1 MRLDG
6 IEDVY
11 ELSSIQE
18 GLLFHNLYAPGA
30 GVYLEQISLALH
42 GDLDVPA
49 FRQAWQTIIDR
60 HPILRTSFH
69 WEGVGKALQVVHEQ
83 VELEMPEL
91 DWREYSPQEQDAC
104 YEQFALEDR
113 MEGHAFDK
121 APLMRTALI
130 RTADDTWKFFWS
142 FSHLLLDG
150 WSFGLCFYEMTHLY
164 NAITRGEE
172 PQLEP
177 AKRYRDYV
185 AWWKRRDTEKA
196 EEFWTRHLAG
206 FEPPAHELEL
216 GSIDRRPPGPGEP
229 SHGML
234 PDRDLIALVP
244 RLGEVAR
251 EHGITVNTIAQGAWM
266 LLLSRYLDRDD
277 VIAGSTG
284 TQRPAGLP
292 GAEQI
297 MGPMLATMPV
307 RAKVDRDAQLIPWL
321 RELQQEM
328 ADAREN
334 ADIPLP
340 ELKKLAAL
348 PGGTPLFDMD
358 LAYENV
364 PVPDMTLNGVEIG
377 ESTYDGRPHF
387 PITMIIMPGDRLPVP
402 RLVYDR
408 TRFPD
413 QAAERLIEH
422 FYTALVAIIDNPLR
436 TLGEIP
442 VLPDSELAKL
452 AGFTATEQQPVP
464 GPLHEIFARNAAEKP
479 DAVAVTCGDEQLT
492 YGELD
497 GAANRLAHRLIELG
511 AGPGKR
517 VGLAMERSTAM
528 LVAVLGVLKS
538 GAAYVPLDLAHPAGR
553 TGWTLHDA
561 GACALV
567 THAAGREGRPEFD
580 GPVVDLDADAGDLAA
595 RDSTAPAHGATA
607 DSPAYV
613 IYTSGSTGRPK
624 GVIVS
629 HRNVV
634 RLVTGAGT
642 RFDFRSD
649 DVWSMAHSYAFDVS
663 VFETW
668 GAFCSGARLVV
679 VPRETVRTPEALHAL
694 LREQGVTV
702 LSQTPSAF
710 RPFMTVALGE
720 PEDAPRL
727 PLRYVVF
734 AGEYLDIPALAPWIE
749 RYGDDA
755 PQLVNMY
762 GITEVTVHCTFH
774 RVTAADLECG
784 VRSNIGRPLPDVRIH
799 VLDGHGR
806 PAPIGV
812 GGEMYVGGPAV
823 ALGYQN
829 LPEATEQRFLPDPH
843 SDHPGARLYRSGDLA
858 RYLENGDLEFLGRAD
873 LQVKIRGYRVEP
885 GEIEAVLRRHAA
897 VRETV
902 VLAREDT
909 PGDQRLVAYVVADDT
924 ASGDLTEEL
933 RDLARVHL
941 PEHMVPSAV
950 VRLDAL
956 PLTPNGKTDRAALPA
971 SDGARPELRAA
982 YVAPGTPVEEAAATV
997 WADVLGVDKVGV
1009 HDDFFA
1015 LGGHSL
1021 LATRVAFGMSAALGV
1036 EVPVRLVFD
1045 RPTIAAMAAALDVS
1059 ETAGAGD
1066 GATAAKSGAADS
1078 SGTIK
1083 RRARVARGSTGGTK
1097 A

>member
-18 GLLFHNLYAPGA
+18 GLLFHNLYSPGA
-30 GVYLEQISLALH
+30 GVYLEQITLTLN
-42 GDLDVPA
+42 GDLDVDA
-49 FRQAWQTIIDR
+49 FRRSWQTIVDR

-69 WEGVGKALQVVHEQ
+69 WEGVGKALQVVHQQ
-83 VELEMPEL
+83 VPLDLPEL
-91 DWREYSPQEQDAC
+91 DWRDAGEEEQEAR

-113 MEGHAFDK
+113 MRGFAFDE
-121 APLMRTALI
+121 APLMRTALL
-130 RTADDTWKFFWS
+130 RTADDTWRFFWS

-150 WSFGLCFYEMTHLY
+150 WSFGLCFYELTQLY
-164 NAITRGEE
+164 NALAKGEE

-177 AKRYRDYV
+177 VKRYRDYV
-185 AWWKRRDTEKA
+185 AWWKRRDTEAA
-196 EEFWTRHLAG
+196 EKFWATHLAD
-206 FEPPAHELEL
+206 FEAPERALEL

-234 PDRDLIALVP
+234 PDRDLVALVP

-251 EHGITVNTIAQGAWM
+251 EHGITVNTICQGAWM
-266 LLLSRYLDRDD
+266 LLLSRYLGRDD

-307 RAKVDRDAQLIPWL
+307 RARIDHDAELIPWL
-321 RELQQEM
+321 RGLQQEM

-340 ELKKLAAL
+340 ELRRIAEL
-348 PGGTPLFDMD
+348 PGGAPLFDMD

-364 PVPDMTLNGVEIG
+364 PVPDMTLHRLEIG

-413 QAAERLIEH
+413 KAAERLIEH
-422 FYTALVAIIDNPLR
+422 FYTVLTAVIDDPHR
-436 TLGEIP
+436 RLGEIP
-442 VLPDSELAKL
+442 VLPENERAQLKEW
-452 AGFTATEQQPVP
+452 TVTEPQPVP
-464 GPLHEIFARNAAEKP
+464 GCLHDLFAEQARARP
-479 DAVAVTCGDEQLT
+479 GAVAAVCGAQRLT
-492 YGELD
+492 YAELD
-497 GAANRLAHRLIELG
+497 RRANQVAHRLREMG
-511 AGPGKR
+511 AGPDAR
-517 VGLAMERSTAM
+517 VGLAMERSTDM

-538 GAAYVPLDLAHPAGR
+538 GAAYVPLDLTHPAER
-553 TGWTLHDA
+553 TGWTLRDA
-561 GACALV
+561 DVCALV
-567 THAAGREGRPEFD
+567 THAEGRDRAPDFQ
-580 GPVVDLDADAGDLAA
+580 GPVLDLDADADSVDAQDTTAPEHGASP
-595 RDSTAPAHGATA
+595 DST
-607 DSPAYV
+607 AYV

-624 GVIVS
+624 GVVVT

-634 RLVTGAGT
+634 RLVTGSGT
-642 RFDFRSD
+642 RFDFRDD
-649 DVWSMAHSYAFDVS
+649 DVWSMFHSYAFDVS

-668 GAFCSGARLVV
+668 GAFLNGARLVV
-679 VPRETVRTPEALHAL
+679 VPRDTARSPEDLHAL
-694 LREQGVTV
+694 LRAEGVTV
-702 LSQTPSAF
+702 FSQTPSAF
-710 RPFMTVALGE
+710 KQFMTVALGAD
-720 PEDAPRL
+720 PADPGL

-734 AGEYLDIPALAPWIE
+734 AGEYLDMPSLTPWIE

-755 PQLVNMY
+755 PQLINMY

-774 RVTAADLECG
+774 RVTAESIASG

-799 VLDGHGR
+799 VLDQHGR

-823 ALGYQN
+823 ARHYQN
-829 LPEATEQRFLPDPH
+829 LPEATAERFLPDPH
-843 SDHPGARLYRSGDLA
+843 DDHPDARLYRSGDLA
-858 RYLENGDLEFLGRAD
+858 RYLENGELEFLGRAD
-873 LQVKIRGYRVEP
+873 HQVKIRGFRVEP
-885 GEIEAVLRRHAA
+885 GEIEAVLRGHRD
-897 VRETV
+897 VTDIV

-909 PGDQRLVAYVVADDT
+909 PGDQRLVAYAVAAERDGL
-924 ASGDLTEEL
+924 AGEL
-933 RDLARVHL
+933 QDLARRHL

-956 PLTPNGKTDRAALPA
+956 PLTANGKTDRAALP
-971 SDGARPELRAA
+971 SPEGARPTLEAE
-982 YVAPGTPVEEAAATV
+982 YTAPRTAVEEKAAQV
-997 WADVLGVDKVGV
+997 WAEVLGVDRVGV

-1021 LATRVAFGMSAALGV
+1021 LATRVAFSLSAALDV
-1036 EVPVRLVFD
+1036 EVPVRTVFD
-1045 RPTIAAMAAALDVS
+1045 RPTVAALAASLDVPDSTSEDTAAAPI
-1059 ETAGAGD
+1059 A
-1066 GATAAKSGAADS
+1066 
-1078 SGTIK
+1078 
-1083 RRARVARGSTGGTK
+1083 RRARVRRGPEGGDR